1 MQLIIP
7 DRYFLRWESYAK
19 FGYGHS
25 VEFNAVRYVFA
36 VPDTAGL
43 ESGYTIYIHTYDV
56 SRSDSTAPSYREV
69 VAVGAKKEHYAGA
82 YHIEVQ
88 NDAVFTAI
96 KTESREQGK
105 KYARH
110 KFNALELQAMYNGHD
125 LNDAVDVVAKVL
137 IYQNDDTRLAGRIM
151 EEKVIVGKKVGCW
164 LYSEDL
170 DSKRRISTKGVR
182 ILGEIDG
189 ASVYS
194 VRTLIADY
202 KKEISSIQRSENV
215 IARRLYQVDSLMRDI
230 EYMKALVSGADEP
243 PYVESLQDNAE
254 KLKEFLQ
261 SSAQK
266 TDEVIRQSET
276 KFYERLY
283 SLCRDPDSKGNQARA
298 REGKTRESKEKQGKT
313 RGTGCS
319 DGNGRK
325 SP

>member
-189 ASVYS
+189 ESVYS
-194 VRTLIADY
+194 VRKLIADH

-215 IARRLYQVDSLMRDI
+215 LAHRLYQVDSLMRDI
-230 EYMKALVSGADEP
+230 QYMKALVSGADEP

-266 TDEVIRQSET
+266 TDEVIRQSEAR
-276 KFYERLY
+276 FYERLY
-283 SLCRDPDSKGNQARA
+283 SLCRNPD
-298 REGKTRESKEKQGKT
+298 SKEKQGKT